1 MIGTEYQKKKKTT
14 NFPPAT
20 DEFLS
25 LDVFVI
31 GVDTN
36 VS

>member
-1 MIGTEYQKKKKTT
+1 LALDIRRKKNPT